1 MKDILT
7 EKLAAR
13 LLILIFSAT
22 IFFHMLVLLRVIPF
36 QMVWGGRLKD
46 ENQMVSYETFSLMIA
61 ATMLFVV
68 LLQAGLIK
76 AKISY
81 IILRVLLWL
90 MTALFILNTLGN
102 LFSTNKWERLIF
114 TPVTLILAILCFRL
128 AMVKTKC

>member
-128 AMVKTKC
+128 AMVKTKY